1 MRNRINH
8 CILDYDLEKEIL
20 SVRILKPLQGI
31 SLKVG
36 SKSISLDEIKSEC
49 NKYWKYFDI
58 E

>member
-8 CILDYDLEKEIL
+8 CILDYDSEKEIL

-36 SKSISLDEIKSEC
+36 SKAISLNEIKSEC
-49 NKYWKYFDI
+49 NKSCLSG
-58 E
+58 